1 MKSFLSDILWS
12 TKCLRTREILKAA
25 FAGRKT
31 RPRQRLFLR
40 WKFSHMATSRF
51 VCGEISRLIKLLR
64 AVSRNAQPRETSEE
78 DTEETR
84 VALIW
89 MPPLFSHARCSTKL
103 YPLPPLSLGFFISH
117 PFSLSDS
124 HFAFLL
130 EVFALSTQWT
140 KGDKE
145 KRRKRGDV
153 ARGEQEKSLAMKINR
168 EKHQR

>member
-1 MKSFLSDILWS
+1 MLHTWNSESSF
-12 TKCLRTREILKAA
+12 R
-25 FAGRKT
+25 
-31 RPRQRLFLR
+31 RPKDASAPTAFLR

-78 DTEETR
+78 ATEETR

-103 YPLPPLSLGFFISH
+103 YPLPPPSLGFFISH

-130 EVFALSTQWT
+130 DVFALSTQWT
-140 KGDKE
+140 KDDKE